1 MFKPCRVHC
10 PKTLLVKDMDLRGL
24 SSFRPQKGTHCQLL
38 KALVIKDKSNK
49 VGRLCSIVKEI
60 GFGRRS
66 AGGNPVNK
74 EA

>member
-1 MFKPCRVHC
+1 
-10 PKTLLVKDMDLRGL
+10 MDLRGL
-24 SSFRPQKGTHCQLL
+24 SSFRTQKRNSRQLL
-38 KALVIKDKSNK
+38 RALFVKDESNK
-49 VGRLCSIVKEI
+49 VDRLCSIVEEI